1 MKYDIPA
8 VLLAGGLGTRIREET
23 EFKPKPMVEI
33 GGKPILW
40 HIMRNLSQNQIN
52 EFVICGGYK
61 GEVIKNYFLNY
72 DTGENDFTIDLSGK
86 NGLKVHNATDSRP
99 NWTVTV
105 ANTGALTP
113 TGGRIKKVEK
123 YIAGRRFFAT
133 YGDGLSD
140 IALDKLIDFH
150 LSHGKIA
157 TVSTSKPLS
166 RFGVVDMENSG
177 RVLNFREKPIVD
189 EWVNIGFFIFEP
201 EALEYLTEDSVLEQ
215 EPLARLARDG
225 ELFAY
230 RHEGFWQPMDTYREM
245 SMLNELWE
253 TDKAPWKNWKE

>member
-1 MKYDIPA
+1 MKERIPA

-40 HIMRNLSQNQIN
+40 HIMKNLSHFEID
-52 EFVICGGYK
+52 EFIICGGYK

-72 DTGENDFTIDLSGK
+72 DTGENDFTIDLSGGR
-86 NGLKVHNATDSRP
+86 NIEIHSGLDSRP
-99 NWTVTV
+99 NWRVTV
-105 ANTGALTP
+105 ADTGALTP

-140 IALDKLIDFH
+140 IELDGLMEFH

-157 TVSTSKPLS
+157 TVSTARPLS
-166 RFGVVDMENSG
+166 RFGVVDIDDSG
-177 RVLNFREKPIVD
+177 RVVSFREKPIVD
-189 EWVNIGFFIFEP
+189 DWVNIGFFIFEP
-201 EALEYLTEDSVLEQ
+201 EVLDYLKLDSVLEQ
-215 EPLARLARDG
+215 EPLAQLASDG

-230 RHEGFWQPMDTYREM
+230 QHEGFWQPMDTYREM

-253 TDKAPWKNWKE
+253 TCNAPWKNW